1 MKAVMLM
8 FDTLTRNHL
17 APYGGDAIT
26 PNFTQLARESA
37 QFDNFYVG
45 SMPCMPARRELHTG
59 RYNFP
64 APQLGATGAVRFLH
78 VPGTESGRYSRPHG
92 D

>member
-26 PNFTQLARESA
+26 PNFTRLAQESA
-37 QFDNFYVG
+37 QFDRFYVG
-45 SMPCMPARRELHTG
+45 SMPCMPAPIIFCIVVGVLWSHTTSQPF
-59 RYNFP
+59 R
-64 APQLGATGAVRFLH
+64 LCVRQGSILIW
-78 VPGTESGRYSRPHG
+78 
-92 D
+92 

>member
-26 PNFTQLARESA
+26 PNFTRWRRSRHNSINSMWGVCPACQPAGSYIPDVIISCTA
-37 QFDNFYVG
+37 VG
-45 SMPCMPARRELHTG
+45 AD
-59 RYNFP
+59 
-64 APQLGATGAVRFLH
+64 
-78 VPGTESGRYSRPHG
+78 GTL
-92 D
+92 